1 MPPTLDSAL
10 LTGWTRAATQALERH
25 RAEIDRINVFPVPD
39 GDTGTNLLLTMRAAA
54 EAVRRARRESRE
66 NGDGA
71 ARGVAAVAGALARG
85 ALVGARGNSGMILSQ
100 VMRGVAD
107 ALAARAGPT
116 PAGAVLA
123 DALCRAHRLA
133 TAAVARPRQ
142 GTVLTVLD
150 AAAGAAVAA
159 GPERLDDV
167 ALAAAE
173 AAAGAVQATTGQLP
187 ELARAGVV
195 DAGGLGLYI
204 VLDALAALVS
214 GRSGTDRLPAPVVSV
229 PKSISPRD
237 VLVAQREGG
246 RPGHDYEV
254 MYLLEGTS
262 TDRVNALRAELE
274 ALGDCVSVV
283 GDGDGLWNVHVHCTD
298 IGAAI
303 EAGLSAGRPH
313 RIAVIRF
320 ADQIGDAPGSGCDAR
335 FVRDRAVLMVVG
347 GAEIA
352 ELARSAGAAVLER
365 PRDREVDV
373 ADLVAALAGTRARH
387 VVLLPDDSELTAP
400 AERAAVLARR
410 DGQEV
415 LVVPTASVL
424 QGLSAL
430 AVHDPQRRV
439 GDDVVAMAEAAA
451 GTRTGGLL
459 TAETE
464 ALTWVG
470 PCEPGDVLGIT
481 DGEVVVIAPDL
492 AVGGLWLA
500 NRMLTVGGEL
510 VTVLLGEGT
519 DPSLA
524 DALAAELSRAHPEV
538 DIVVHRGGQSDYAI
552 VLGVE

>member
-1 MPPTLDSAL
+1 VPPTLDSAL

-54 EAVRRARRESRE
+54 EAVRRVRRENRE
-66 NGDGA
+66 NGDGS

-100 VMRGVAD
+100 VLRGVAD
-107 ALAARAGPT
+107 ALAAVAGPT

-142 GTVLTVLD
+142 GTVLSVLD

-159 GPERLDDV
+159 GPDRLDDV

-195 DAGGLGLYI
+195 DAGGLGLYV
-204 VLDALAALVS
+204 VLDALAALVC

-229 PKSISPRD
+229 PEPARARD

-246 RPGHDYEV
+246 WPGHDYEV
-254 MYLLEGTS
+254 MYLLEDAS
-262 TDRVNALRAELE
+262 ADRVDALRAQLQ
-274 ALGDCVSVV
+274 ALGDCISVA

-298 IGAAI
+298 IGSAI

-313 RIAVIRF
+313 RITVIRF
-320 ADQIGDAPGSGCDAR
+320 ADQVGDDPGAGYGDR
-335 FVRDRAVLMVVG
+335 FVRDRGVLMVVG
-347 GAEIA
+347 GPEIA
-352 ELARSAGAAVLER
+352 ELARSAGAEVLER

-387 VVLLPDDSELTAP
+387 VVLLPNDSELTAV
-400 AERAAVLARR
+400 AERAAALARR

-500 NRMLTVGGEL
+500 HRMLTVGGEL

-524 DALAAELSRAHPEV
+524 DGLAADLSRTHPEV
-538 DIVVHRGGQSDYAI
+538 DVVVHRGGQSDYAI